1 MYVKLCQFYDKQ
13 KDMHKAYPNIYYK
26 LFNSSVIAR
35 IASSTL
41 EASLPPAQICSGN
54 GGGKPDMA
62 QAGGKDASKVDEAI
76 RAITEELKS

>member
-13 KDMHKAYPNIYYK
+13 KDMHKAYPNYSYK

-41 EASLPPAQICSGN
+41 EASLPPA
-54 GGGKPDMA
+54 
-62 QAGGKDASKVDEAI
+62 
-76 RAITEELKS
+76 